1 MKPIFKYIDY
11 RKYLKDF
18 YHESKV
24 TTNYF
29 SYRFFSQRA
38 GLNSPVLLKTVFDGK
53 RNLSNRSIEKFIKG
67 LNLKEKEAVYFSNL
81 VRFNQ
86 AKTAL
91 EKQEHYRVLRS
102 MAKMVPQYLIE
113 DEHFDYFDKWYYSA
127 IREGVSQFDY
137 QDDWELVAASVQP
150 SITAQEAREAVA
162 WLLEHGLL
170 RKLKSGGYEQVQKAI
185 TTRSEVKSMAV
196 RNFNR
201 KMMQLAEQSLDTMP
215 VKERYATGVTVG
227 LTREAYDVMVA
238 EIEAFRDR
246 IVKIVDSLEDGDR
259 VYQVNVQLF
268 PLMYSP
274 ESKDSE

>member
-1 MKPIFKYIDY
+1 MM
-11 RKYLKDF
+11 
-18 YHESKV
+18 
-24 TTNYF
+24 
-29 SYRFFSQRA
+29 SQRLRRSFISLRA
-38 GLNSPVLLKTVFDGK
+38 GLNSPILLKMVFDGK

-67 LNLKEKEAVYFSNL
+67 INLKEKEAVYFSNL

-127 IREGVSQFDY
+127 VREGICHY
-137 QDDWELVAASVQP
+137 KYHDDWELVATRVQP

-162 WLLEHGLL
+162 WLLDHGLL
-170 RKLKSGGYEQVQKAI
+170 RKLKNGRYEQIQKAI

-201 KMMQLAEQSLDTMP
+201 DHRRG
-215 VKERYATGVTVG
+215 RYGDCVG
-227 LTREAYDVMVA
+227 WRL
-238 EIEAFRDR
+238 EIHSETPAQYRAFRR
-246 IVKIVDSLEDGDR
+246 RCCRRHL
-259 VYQVNVQLF
+259 QF
-268 PLMYSP
+268 PAACTIN
-274 ESKDSE
+274 KG